1 MLCGGHGQGNYVRP
15 RHAYGGHRQLLTI
28 SLGVEGGFRAIAD
41 KYGEE
46 STPGMRY
53 TPKGLTRRSPTRIPP
68 LANTVDS
75 VCKFRDYAFAELLKL
90 HKLL

>member
-1 MLCGGHGQGNYVRP
+1 MFGPGMRMAVTG
-15 RHAYGGHRQLLTI
+15 QLLTI

-46 STPGMRY
+46 STPWNEVYAQGVDEEIANRD
-53 TPKGLTRRSPTRIPP
+53 PSIG
-68 LANTVDS
+68 NTVDS
-75 VCKFRDYAFAELLKL
+75 VCNYAFAELLKL